1 MEIIPS
7 SRRPLPHC
15 INQKR
20 AVVSA
25 KEKLENVV
33 PTCVLLLIAG
43 HECTRSFKPRL
54 TTVCICLFST
64 LAEEN
69 TGNTCLTDTRKDS
82 LRNHLS
88 VTTQKLW
95 TDLQLKFGI

>member
-7 SRRPLPHC
+7 SGRPLPHC

-25 KEKLENVV
+25 KGKLENVV
-33 PTCVLLLIAG
+33 PSCVLLLIAG

-54 TTVCICLFST
+54 ISRCICLLNT

-69 TGNTCLTDTRKDS
+69 IGNTR
-82 LRNHLS
+82 
-88 VTTQKLW
+88 
-95 TDLQLKFGI
+95 